1 MNIIDK
7 INSSSLKEIKSKL
20 KFRIKNYKIANSVI
34 RSNPFFYKLSYKIKL
49 GKSRSYNSNDNVL
62 IIGCAG
68 AIGNALVR
76 QFKNKN
82 TNVIGTYFKT
92 RPDED
97 LIPPQN
103 IFQLDIGSSK
113 SICDFYEKLKVRKV
127 QFDLIVVAAGDFTKS
142 QNENKINNH
151 LDQISLEKDQREIL
165 NAININTIGPYLIFR
180 TLIPLIRESK
190 EDFKYIPQFCVLTS
204 SLGTMHNEIY
214 GGLYPYRVSKG
225 ALHSIF
231 LGVYCDVR
239 HYRNIGILM
248 AGPGSVKSK
257 MNPAGAISADKSAK
271 GIIKNLE
278 ISSKKAN
285 YQFLGLNGKR
295 IPW

>member
-20 KFRIKNYKIANSVI
+20 KFRIKNNMIANSVI
-34 RSNPFFYKLSYKIKL
+34 RSNPFFYKLSYKVKL
-49 GKSRSYNSNDNVL
+49 GKSRSYNSNDNIL

-68 AIGNALVR
+68 TIGSALAK
-76 QFKNKN
+76 QFKTKKA
-82 TNVIGTYFKT
+82 NVYGTYFKT
-92 RPDED
+92 KPDPNT
-97 LIPPQN
+97 IPSQN
-103 IFQLDIGSSK
+103 CFHLDIRSSQ
-113 SICDFYEKLKVRKV
+113 SIYDLYKKLKNKKSY
-127 QFDLIVVAAGDFTKS
+127 FDLIIVATGDFPNSK
-142 QNENKINNH
+142 NENKFFNNF
-151 LDQISLEKDQREIL
+151 DKTSLEKEQQDIL
-165 NAININTIGPYLIFR
+165 SAININTIGPYLIFKS
-180 TLIPLIRESK
+180 LLPFIRESEK
-190 EDFKYIPQFCVLTS
+190 GSKYISQFCVLTS

-214 GGLYPYRVSKG
+214 GGLYSYRVSKG

-239 HYRNIGILM
+239 HFRNIGILM

-257 MNPAGAISADKSAK
+257 MNPFGVTSAEKSAK

-278 ISSKKAN
+278 FSSNKAK
-285 YQFLGLNGKR
+285 YQFLGLKGKR

>member
-1 MNIIDK
+1 
-7 INSSSLKEIKSKL
+7 
-20 KFRIKNYKIANSVI
+20 
-34 RSNPFFYKLSYKIKL
+34 
-49 GKSRSYNSNDNVL
+49 
-62 IIGCAG
+62 
-68 AIGNALVR
+68 VR
-76 QFKNKN
+76 QLKKKSV
-82 TNVIGTYFKT
+82 NVIGTYFKT
-92 RPDED
+92 KPDED
-97 LIPPQN
+97 LIPSQDV
-103 IFQLDIGSSK
+103 FQLDLASSK
-113 SICDFYEKLKVRKV
+113 SICDFCEKIKVKNV
-127 QFDLIVVAAGDFTKS
+127 QFDLIIIAAGDFPKPQT
-142 QNENKINNH
+142 ENKIITTYF
-151 LDQISLEKDQREIL
+151 DQISLKNEQREIL
-165 NAININTIGPYLIFR
+165 NAIKINTIGPYLLFR
-180 TLIPLIRESK
+180 SLLPMIKESK
-190 EDFKYIPQFCVLTS
+190 IDGKYISQFCVLTS

-257 MNPAGAISADKSAK
+257 MNPYGVISADKSAK

-278 ISSKKAN
+278 ITSNKAR

>member
-1 MNIIDK
+1 MNNYSFK
-7 INSSSLKEIKSKL
+7 RLKSKL
-20 KFRIKNYKIANSVI
+20 ERRVKNFRISRSVI
-34 RSNPFFYKLSYKIKL
+34 RSNPLFYKLSYQVKI
-49 GKSRSYNSNDNVL
+49 GKSRSYNSNNNIL

-68 AIGNALVR
+68 TIGSALAD
-76 QFKNKN
+76 QFKRKKA
-82 TNVIGTYFKT
+82 NVYGTYFKIK
-92 RPDED
+92 PDSNI
-97 LIPPQN
+97 IPSQN
-103 IFQLDIGSSK
+103 CFHLDIRSSQ
-113 SICDFYEKLKVRKV
+113 SIYNLYKKLKNKKSY
-127 QFDLIVVAAGDFTKS
+127 FDLVIVATGDFPNS
-142 QNENKINNH
+142 ENENKFSNNF
-151 LDQISLEKDQREIL
+151 DQASLEKERQDIL
-165 NAININTIGPYLIFR
+165 SAININTIGPYLIFKS
-180 TLIPLIRESK
+180 LLPLIRVPEKGDKHIS
-190 EDFKYIPQFCVLTS
+190 QFCVLTS

-257 MNPAGAISADKSAK
+257 MNPFGVTSAEKSAK

-278 ISSKKAN
+278 FSSKKAK
-285 YQFLGLNGKR
+285 YQFLGLKGKR